1 MIETRP
7 DCGAETVCE
16 PRAWKLLLPWAV
28 LPLALAI
35 ITAVDW
41 LRRARRPTPRKEA
54 S

>member
-1 MIETRP
+1 VNDRVN
-7 DCGAETVCE
+7 DRSDSD

-41 LRRARRPTPRKEA
+41 LRHAGRRTPRKEA